1 MTRRF
6 ASVVGV
12 LAFLSPVMIGISNA
26 SPQVPSDVPNNGQG
40 LVRGSDFGD
49 RYPRLPKL
57 KPSTN
62 PPGSGGRGPPPAPTP
77 RLNNN
82 DNPHGVDQ

>member
-6 ASVVGV
+6 VSVVGV

-26 SPQVPSDVPNNGQG
+26 LPQVPSDVPNNGQG

-49 RYPRLPKL
+49 RYPRLPKFPKV

-62 PPGSGGRGPPPAPTP
+62 PPGSGGGTPPVP
-77 RLNNN
+77 
-82 DNPHGVDQ
+82 NPPSQEQR

>member
-6 ASVVGV
+6 VSVVGV
-12 LAFLSPVMIGISNA
+12 LAFLSPVMLGISNA

-49 RYPRLPKL
+49 GYPGLSKAPKV

-62 PPGSGGRGPPPAPTP
+62 PPGSGGGTPPAPTP
-77 RLNNN
+77 PSQQQR
-82 DNPHGVDQ
+82 

>member
-6 ASVVGV
+6 VSVVGV
-12 LAFLSPVMIGISNA
+12 LAFLSSVMIGISNA

-49 RYPRLPKL
+49 RYPGLPKFPKV

-62 PPGSGGRGPPPAPTP
+62 PPGSGGGTPPVPTP
-77 RLNNN
+77 PSQEQR
-82 DNPHGVDQ
+82 